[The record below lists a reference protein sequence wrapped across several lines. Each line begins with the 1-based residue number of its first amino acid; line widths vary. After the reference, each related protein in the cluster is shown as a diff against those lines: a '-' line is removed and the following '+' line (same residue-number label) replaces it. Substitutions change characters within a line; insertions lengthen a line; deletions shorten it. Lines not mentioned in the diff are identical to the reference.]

1 MAAITPPFINKKDG
15 WKQPSEICFRGACQ
29 NLILAGMSMK
39 KLYYFK
45 QYLKQ
50 RPVILSDNI
59 VVL

>member
-1 MAAITPPFINKKDG
+1 ML
-15 WKQPSEICFRGACQ
+15 RGAGR
-29 NLILAGMSMK
+29 LSPSGMSMK

-59 VVL
+59 LVL